1 LFRRLLIA
9 ALLCIAL
16 SLACWLLLPRV
27 GFDVPWWVPLVG
39 FIVILA
45 GSLAPLLDREG
56 PDADQDEFLNDDP
69 GPSPA
74 DLERFNA
81 PDDRPAPHLKITRE

>member
-1 LFRRLLIA
+1 MFRRLLIA
-9 ALLCIAL
+9 LFLCIAL

-39 FIVILA
+39 FAVILA

-56 PDADQDEFLNDDP
+56 SEAQQDEFLTDDP
-69 GPSPA
+69 GPSAA
-74 DLERFNA
+74 DLERFGA
-81 PDDRPAPHLKITRE
+81 PEPRPDSHLKLKRD